1 MNQKFRKDSG
11 WGDPTAGLV
20 PSEGSFLFVSG
31 PGLGGQGLR
40 LAGLDSGIAGL
51 DSGIAGLD
59 SGTPPPHMDGL
70 PRGTSG
76 DFVVSCGGWSCITS

>member
-31 PGLGGQGLR
+31 PGLGLSLLDDSVTNSIFSSSVVLYQG
-40 LAGLDSGIAGL
+40 
-51 DSGIAGLD
+51 
-59 SGTPPPHMDGL
+59 H
-70 PRGTSG
+70 
-76 DFVVSCGGWSCITS
+76 F